1 MPNIKSLP
9 LHLRPREKLVAKGP
23 SNLTDHELLAI
34 LLRTGRSGKS
44 ALDLAHDILTK
55 YPLDKFSTLSIEELN
70 NIKGIDSG
78 KSTSIIAAIELVTRA
93 LGKHPHI
100 LPIISSPKIALDQLG
115 DIRNQKKEYFVALY
129 LNARN
134 ELIHKEVISIGTL
147 TRSLVH
153 PREVFAPALTR
164 LAASV
169 LVAHNHPSGDTTPS
183 QDDLLVTKRL
193 QDAGE
198 LLGIALLDHIII
210 ARDSF
215 HSIRES
221 GVLGETL

>member
-1 MPNIKSLP
+1 MLKIKSLP

-23 SNLTDHELLAI
+23 SGLTNTELLGI

-44 ALDLAHDILTK
+44 ALDLAHDILVK
-55 YPLDKFSTLSIEELN
+55 YPLDKFSTITVEELN
-70 NIKGIDSG
+70 KIKGIDSG

-100 LPIISSPKIALDQLG
+100 LPIISSPESALDHLT

-134 ELIHKEVISIGTL
+134 ELIHKEIISIGTL

-153 PREVFAPALTR
+153 PREVFAPALIHS
-164 LAASV
+164 AASI
-169 LVAHNHPSGDTTPS
+169 LVAHNHPSGDPTPS
-183 QDDLLVTKRL
+183 EDDLLVTKRL
-193 QDAGE
+193 QGAGD
-198 LLGIALLDHIII
+198 LLGIALFDHLIVTK
-210 ARDSF
+210 DSYCSF
-215 HSIRES
+215 RQ
-221 GVLGETL
+221 GGYLT

>member
-1 MPNIKSLP
+1 MPKIKSLP
-9 LHLRPREKLVAKGP
+9 IHLRPREKLLAKG
-23 SNLTDHELLAI
+23 SANLSDRELLAI

-55 YPLDKFSTLSIEELN
+55 SPLNKFSTITIEDLSK
-70 NIKGIDSG
+70 IKGIDSG
-78 KSTSIIAAIELVTRA
+78 KSTSILAAIELVTRS
-93 LGKHPHI
+93 LNKVPHT
-100 LPIISSPKIALDQLG
+100 LPIINSPESALDQLG
-115 DIRNQKKEYFVALY
+115 DIRKQKKEHFVALY

-134 ELIHKEVISIGTL
+134 ELIHKEIISIGTL

-153 PREVFAPALTR
+153 PREVYAPALTH

-169 LVAHNHPSGDTTPS
+169 LVAHNHPSGEPEPS

-198 LLGIALLDHIII
+198 LLGLALFDHLIITSTSYY
-210 ARDSF
+210 SF
-215 HSIRES
+215 RQHDH
-221 GVLGETL
+221 LT